1 MSAEYERADFEM
13 NAPPG
18 LEEVPSGVGA
28 GAVSPVGPGD
38 GAEGAAESAGCAMP
52 PGPRWR
58 RWVDL
63 LGIRYLHC
71 RTADEGDLYLTS
83 FGVPFE
89 AQLQPHNWLER
100 GWFERHR
107 QRLHGT
113 SVVYRLPTRAVAGH
127 SLDLVIK
134 WSRVGEDVPGGTMN
148 VDHFIN
154 ADFNTPF
161 EEFALLTELRD
172 GGYGPPGFRVR
183 TQRPLGIYVPSERL
197 QLWQTGRSESKI
209 AAKIA
214 KHPGVELD
222 ILRQYVL
229 IYEWVKGVDLVEAF
243 SRSHEDAEERD
254 RLLGSATSLVIHE
267 LAHKGF
273 RVADMKP
280 AHIIVR
286 QHEDGS
292 LARDRTG
299 QIIYALVDHE
309 LLQRTPEHEE
319 AVRQSHRAHYLE
331 HMARRFESRAEKPL
345 PPHLD
350 AVNILGVDYIY
361 GRSESTGGRLWVAG
375 KDPDLFNY
383 FLPER
388 WRRTPAES
396 LSPYAQVFR
405 TRTKDNINLVW
416 RVSRMGEVPDSSGGE
431 ERLESVRELG
441 FNSPFEEFAMANDL
455 NSRGFR
461 TVFLR
466 AIYMTGRKVERS
478 GVGDLRRHERL
489 ARIRT
494 PDGEP
499 LLLPDHDYIT
509 IWGFWNGADKLVV
522 GHRGPASRGLDAESA
537 CFEGI
542 INDETL
548 ADLIYLTQSRLAHR
562 GYEHLDLR
570 PNHVLVSVNE
580 RRELVR
586 DSTGRP
592 ELRLCNFELLR
603 RIPE

>member
-1 MSAEYERADFEM
+1 MSAEFDQAGLGM
-13 NAPPG
+13 NAPTWRQEATAGPVVPPSQGTVSRHGMAPSAPG
-18 LEEVPSGVGA
+18 ATLA
-28 GAVSPVGPGD
+28 
-38 GAEGAAESAGCAMP
+38 
-52 PGPRWR
+52 PRWK

-63 LGIRYLHC
+63 LGVRYLHS
-71 RTADEGDLYLTS
+71 RTADEGDLYLTA

-89 AQLQPHNWLER
+89 AQLQPENWLER
-100 GWFERHR
+100 SWFETHR

-113 SVVYRLPTRAVAGH
+113 SVVYRLPTRPATGH
-127 SLDLVIK
+127 PLDLVIK
-134 WSRVGEDVPGGTMN
+134 WSRVGEDVPWGTMN

-183 TQRPLGIYVPSERL
+183 TQRPLGIFVPSERL
-197 QLWQTGRSESKI
+197 QLWQTGRSESRI
-209 AAKIA
+209 AAKLA

-229 IYEWVKGVDLVEAF
+229 IYEWVKGVDLVEALG
-243 SRSHEDAEERD
+243 RSHADPEERD

-286 QHEDGS
+286 QHADGS

-299 QIIYALVDHE
+299 QILYALVDHE
-309 LLQRTPEHEE
+309 LLQRTPEQEE
-319 AVRQSHRAHYLE
+319 AVRKSHRAHYLE

-350 AVNILGVDYIY
+350 AANILGVDYIY

-416 RVSRMGEVPDSSGGE
+416 RVSRMGDVPDFSDAGD
-431 ERLESVRELG
+431 RLEPIRELG
-441 FNSPFEEFAMANDL
+441 FNSPFEEFAMAYDL
-455 NSRGFR
+455 NGNGFR

-466 AIYMTGRKVERS
+466 AIYMTGRKVERT
-478 GVGDLRRHERL
+478 GAVDLRRHERL
-489 ARIRT
+489 AHIRT

-499 LLLPDHDYIT
+499 VLLPDHDYIT

-537 CFEGI
+537 SFEGI

-548 ADLIYLTQSRLAHR
+548 ADLIYLTRTRLAHR

-586 DSTGRP
+586 DRTGTL

-603 RIPE
+603 RIPV